1 MKGTYYTPPN
11 KTEEKKPASPTGAYY
26 SPPNTT
32 TTPTTKKTT
41 TTPKPTTSTSTTQPS
56 RTIEDV
62 KNEINSMVSSG
73 NIDYNKLS
81 SLAGEFGSGA
91 AGYIDS
97 AIAGQSAGNTQ
108 AGLNEVYSADANY
121 YPGTPAT
128 ADEVYYA
135 APSFNPQQYIEELK
149 AAQIR
154 QQIAALDKAKSNS
167 LSALADEEAGL
178 KPQYYD
184 AKNRAAAQSD
194 VSDLN
199 FAQYM
204 ASRGIQ
210 GSAGGANQMYSNA
223 ALQGQI
229 GALDRQEQAA
239 RDRIARNRTGVENA
253 YQSDVAAARAGAE
266 AQALQAAIDQMN
278 ADKLFSLK
286 EAALTGQYQGRPTMQ
301 GQQSQAEQLQRQASL
316 LAAQYYDNIAGYI
329 NTLDPNDPIIPY
341 LHVERR
347 KKINTEAEKAAFAAA
362 AKSEAEQQAWNNAF
376 KLFQEVGRITSPE
389 QAQILG
395 LPQDATVADIDIA
408 RINAA
413 TSRMNA
419 QTARKNAETAANKA
433 QNTEISTDEKIAAI
447 TKEFSNGT
455 PEAAYEELVKYA
467 SDYIAD
473 LGMSSYNQLL
483 NYYKNL
489 AGL

>member
-1 MKGTYYTPPN
+1 MASFIKDALYGQFKKEETPSAMDYTSGPFAAPA
-11 KTEEKKPASPTGAYY
+11 TPKP
-26 SPPNTT
+26 TT
-32 TTPTTKKTT
+32 TSKPT

-97 AIAGQSAGNTQ
+97 AIAGQSAGNT
-108 AGLNEVYSADANY
+108 ANSEKVYSADANY
-121 YPGTPAT
+121 YPGTPAM

-135 APSFNPQQYIEELK
+135 KPSFDPQQYIKELK
-149 AAQIR
+149 EAQIR

-199 FAQYM
+199 FAQFM
-204 ASRGIQ
+204 ASKGIQ

-229 GALDRQEQAA
+229 GALERQEQAA

-253 YQSDVAAARAGAE
+253 YQSDVAAAQAGAE

-278 ADKLFSLK
+278 ADKLFSLQ
-286 EAALTGQYQGRPTMQ
+286 EAAVTGQYQGRPTMQ

-341 LHVERR
+341 LHAERR
-347 KKINTEAEKAAFAAA
+347 NKINTEAEKAAFAAA
-362 AKSEAEQQAWNNAF
+362 AKSEEEQTLWDNAF
-376 KLFQEVGRITSPE
+376 KLFQQTGRITSPE

-413 TSRMNA
+413 TSQMNA
-419 QTARKNAETAANKA
+419 QTARTNAEKAATA
-433 QNTEISTDEKIAAI
+433 TTSTNSLD
-447 TKEFSNGT
+447 S
-455 PEAAYEELVKYA
+455 YV
-467 SDYIAD
+467 DYIKANFGTNKSQISAYLESLMTAGVD
-473 LGMSSYNQLL
+473 DAIVNA
-483 NYYKNL
+483 L
-489 AGL
+489 AEKYGL

>member
-1 MKGTYYTPPN
+1 MSHDQYISKGYVPVTD
-11 KTEEKKPASPTGAYY
+11 SSIISQLQQGALD
-26 SPPNTT
+26 
-32 TTPTTKKTT
+32 
-41 TTPKPTTSTSTTQPS
+41 TSTFKDTSQWQNWLNQNAGLVTPLSQA
-56 RTIEDV
+56 
-62 KNEINSMVSSG
+62 EI
-73 NIDYNKLS
+73 DAAKQR
-81 SLAGEFGSGA
+81 LAAYDAYESGA
-91 AGYIDS
+91 SGGPV
-97 AIAGQSAGNTQ
+97 IALSDTNRSNT
-108 AGLNEVYSADANY
+108 LNTS
-121 YPGTPAT
+121 GS
-128 ADEVYYA
+128 
-135 APSFNPQQYIEELK
+135 APSASDPQQYVEELKAAQIHQQQYVEELK

-154 QQIAALDKAKSNS
+154 QQQYIEELKEAQIQQQIAALDKAKSNA

-184 AKNRAAAQSD
+184 EKNRAAARSD

-199 FAQYM
+199 FAQFM

-239 RDRIARNRTGVENA
+239 RDRIARSRTGIENA

-278 ADKLFSLK
+278 ADKLFSLQ

-301 GQQSQAEQLQRQASL
+301 GQQSQAEQLERQASL

-341 LHVERR
+341 LHVKRR
-347 KKINTEAEKAAFAAA
+347 EKINIEAEKAAFAAA

-376 KLFQEVGRITSPE
+376 KLFQEVGGITSPE

-395 LPQDATVADIDIA
+395 LPPDATVADIDIA

-419 QTARKNAETAANKA
+419 QTARKNAETAATA
-433 QNTEISTDEKIAAI
+433 TTSTNSLD
-447 TKEFSNGT
+447 S
-455 PEAAYEELVKYA
+455 YV
-467 SDYIAD
+467 DYIKANFGTNKSQISAYLESLMTAGVD
-473 LGMSSYNQLL
+473 DAIVNA
-483 NYYKNL
+483 L
-489 AGL
+489 AEKYGL